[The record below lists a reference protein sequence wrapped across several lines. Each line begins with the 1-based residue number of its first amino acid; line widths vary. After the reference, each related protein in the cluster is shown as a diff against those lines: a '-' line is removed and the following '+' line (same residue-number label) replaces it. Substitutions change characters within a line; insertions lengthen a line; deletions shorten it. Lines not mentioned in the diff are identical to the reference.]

1 MMNADVLGMTAT
13 EMRAG
18 PPWDQNP
25 KPRSFQLR
33 ARGGPSLCSTRTQA
47 WGRKVIWTGADAR
60 TQQQQGQKTG
70 GEQARPRQGTSK
82 MLGHPGSLQRKSS
95 EHRGAQDSP
104 RVMMTVA
111 GALGV
116 STSQCSDLVTPQLA
130 GLPWSGYWPPT

>member
-70 GEQARPRQGTSK
+70 GDMTDISK
-82 MLGHPGSLQRKSS
+82 LCHVNEELEVVCVMLSFAEPK
-95 EHRGAQDSP
+95 
-104 RVMMTVA
+104 
-111 GALGV
+111 
-116 STSQCSDLVTPQLA
+116 
-130 GLPWSGYWPPT
+130 